1 MTTKDQ
7 VLNVRIA
14 AADLAT
20 LREAAEIEGLSTSA
34 FVTRA
39 ALREAG
45 PLTARA
51 DRTVLPAATFD
62 ALMTSLDTP
71 DGAPRLREA
80 LARHCA

>member
-14 AADLAT
+14 SADLAM
-20 LREAAEIEGLSTSA
+20 LKEAAEIEGLSTSA

-45 PLTARA
+45 PLIARA

-62 ALMTSLDTP
+62 ALIESLDTP
-71 DGAPRLREA
+71 DAAPRLREA
-80 LARHCA
+80 FARHGA